1 MDMTSSSISLG
12 RRGFLSSAAL
22 LGASAVL
29 PATAAA
35 SAATGTLK
43 FCAFADI
50 HYFPGVFPHDT
61 RAWLEKI
68 LARAESTACDMVI
81 HMGDFTHAPA
91 RFRDYVDFYNDFKIP
106 AYHTIGNHDDDG
118 NTHEE
123 TLAAYRLTRGYYHF
137 DRGGYRFVVTDTNH
151 FLHDGTFSHYSKSNY
166 HKFWKLAPGALSR
179 LGAEQLAWLKD
190 TVENSPYPVV
200 VTSHAS
206 FERVN
211 GSPDG
216 TAVRKILAEA
226 NARHPGRVRLVING
240 HHHHDHVRILDG
252 IVYLDLNSANYD
264 WVDKPHAKYPADYLT
279 KWKLAKNTIMWDDP
293 ISAIIT
299 LTADGGIKVEG
310 QKSRFHLGI
319 TPAMAGYPID
329 DRGRLTTPD
338 IQSFELRVPTGA

>member
-1 MDMTSSSISLG
+1 MDTTSSSLPLG
-12 RRGFLSSAAL
+12 RRGFLSGAAL
-22 LGASAVL
+22 LGAGAAL
-29 PATAAA
+29 PALAAP
-35 SAATGTLK
+35 SAPGALK

-61 RAWLEKI
+61 REWLEKI
-68 LARAESTACDMVI
+68 LARAESTACDLVI

-91 RFRDYVDFYNDFKIP
+91 KFRDYVDFYNNFKIP

-118 NTHEE
+118 NLHEQ
-123 TLAAYRLTRGYYHF
+123 TLEAYKLTRGYYHF

-151 FLHDGTFSHYSKSNY
+151 ILHEGQIIHYSKSNY
-166 HKFWKLAPGALSR
+166 YKFGKQKGSSISR
-179 LGAEQLAWLKD
+179 LGPEQLEWLKD
-190 TVENSPYPVV
+190 VVENSPYPVV

-206 FERVN
+206 FERTN
-211 GSPDG
+211 GSPEG
-216 TAVRKILAEA
+216 AAVRKILAEA

-264 WVDKPHAKYPADYLT
+264 WVDKPHDKYPAEYLA

-299 LTADGGIKVEG
+299 LSADGRIQVEG

-319 TPAMAGYPID
+319 TPTMAGYPTHD
-329 DRGRLTTPD
+329 LGRLTTPD
-338 IQSFELRVPTGA
+338 IQSFDIRIPVGG